1 MSCDVCAIGERRPQ
15 LIQYSVPMAGRL
27 ILVDHVPAEVCDRCG
42 EVTLSPD
49 VVERL
54 QQTVWR
60 REPPARFVETAV
72 YDFADCA

>member
-1 MSCDVCAIGERRPQ
+1 MNCDVCGRGERCPQ
-15 LIQYSVPMAGRL
+15 LIRYSLSIGDNL

-54 QQTVWR
+54 QRTIWQKQ
-60 REPPARFVETAV
+60 PPNKVIETPV
-72 YDFADCA
+72 YEFA

>member
-1 MSCDVCAIGERRPQ
+1 MSCDVCTAGERRPL
-15 LIQYSVPMAGRL
+15 LIRYSLSMADRL

-49 VVERL
+49 VVGRL

-60 REPPARFVETAV
+60 CEPPARFVETPV
-72 YDFADCA
+72 YEFA

>member
-1 MSCDVCAIGERRPQ
+1 MREHGYLSAAVTSDC
-15 LIQYSVPMAGRL
+15 SMADRL

-54 QQTVWR
+54 QQTVWQ
-60 REPPARFVETAV
+60 REPPARFVETPL
-72 YDFADCA
+72 YEFA

>member
-1 MSCDVCAIGERRPQ
+1 MSCDICAAGERRPR
-15 LIQYSVPMAGRL
+15 LIRYSLSRADVL

-54 QQTVWR
+54 QQTIWQQ
-60 REPPARFVETAV
+60 EPPARVIETPV
-72 YDFADCA
+72 YEFA

>member
-15 LIQYSVPMAGRL
+15 LIQFSLPLADRL

-42 EVTLSPD
+42 EVTLSPG

-54 QQTVWR
+54 QQTVLR
-60 REPPARFVETAV
+60 HEPPARFVATPV
-72 YDFADCA
+72 YEFA

>member
-1 MSCDVCAIGERRPQ
+1 MNCDVCVAGERRAK
-15 LIQYSVPMAGRL
+15 LIQYSLPMAGGL

-54 QQTVWR
+54 QQTVCDR
-60 REPPARFVETAV
+60 HSPARIVETPV
-72 YDFADCA
+72 YEFA

>member
-1 MSCDVCAIGERRPQ
+1 MNCDVCAIGERGAK
-15 LIQYSVPMAGRL
+15 LIRYNLPTADGL

-54 QQTVWR
+54 QRTVWQR
-60 REPPARFVETAV
+60 QPPTRVIETPV
-72 YDFADCA
+72 YEFA